1 VKPFQDRRVWDSFI
15 EGLIKAGSSSGR
27 LASIHVSRED
37 QVTGNDLR
45 AFYFPST
52 TTGYFSQGSDWT
64 LEIAKDGTAMLRSSI
79 VSGGVDSGRG
89 WVEGDKLWLQ
99 FRKYNHGIAY
109 CSTTFRN
116 PAGTPEGKDQYI
128 SFNDAWYSKFSR
140 KQ

>member
-1 VKPFQDRRVWDSFI
+1 
-15 EGLIKAGSSSGR
+15 
-27 LASIHVSRED
+27 VSRED

-64 LEIAKDGTAMLRSSI
+64 LEIAKDGTAIFRSSI
-79 VSGGVDSGRG
+79 VSGGVDSGRS

-99 FRKYNHGIAY
+99 FQKYNYGIAY
-109 CSTTFRN
+109 ISTTFRN